1 MLVTPKLYPRGRR
14 VDQFFQGA
22 EGRTGPACVVTA
34 DVFRRTADD
43 DFSAL
48 DTALRSDVDHVVGI
62 FDDVEVMFDHDHHVA
77 GIHQAMQDTDQTL
90 DVREV
95 ESGCGL
101 IEQEAR
107 FFSLTDQ
114 LGGQL

>member
-1 MLVTPKLYPRGRR
+1 M
-14 VDQFFQGA
+14 
-22 EGRTGPACVVTA
+22 TA
-34 DVFRRTADD
+34 DVFRRPQTTI
-43 DFSAL
+43 SPPSIRL
-48 DTALRSDVDHVVGI
+48 GPNVDHVVGI

-114 LGGQL
+114 LGGQLAGPRRR